1 MKRLKVSDATAALIE
16 WGVLAAIGSGLLLI
30 IL

>member
-1 MKRLKVSDATAALIE
+1 VRPPRVSEATAALIE
-16 WGVLAAIGSGLLLI
+16 WGVLAAIGSVVLLI